1 MTDRSIYSNWSFT
14 PNTGHATYIT
24 VMNGSTAVPVTMLTR
39 YSNGSILGPGAS
51 TENPLGYA
59 IITSVPSAGR
69 LDVDTINNFGPT
81 TGANPIST
89 NGHVWGLRAP
99 VIMNN
104 DPSTYPR
111 VCGFYQSRLWFAGS
125 NKYSMIVL
133 GSKVNVINNFD
144 VATGQNFDGVAEFLS
159 DTEDGPISDIGF
171 GLNLNLWT
179 NTTQF
184 TVPSG
189 LDVGITPG
197 SFRVRN
203 TSSYG
208 INQAH
213 PTKYRDSLYYI
224 SSSGKQLIKLS
235 ESAETVESADVSNTA
250 RDLITN
256 PSHIS
261 YVHSKGDSSLFN
273 DSDPLMY
280 LCNRTAQMTVFVRD
294 DSTESVLKCFFLLR
308 H

>member
-1 MTDRSIYSNWSFT
+1 
-14 PNTGHATYIT
+14 
-24 VMNGSTAVPVTMLTR
+24 MNGSTAVPVPMLTQ
-39 YSNGSILGPGAS
+39 YINGSIIGPGAS

-69 LDVDTINNFGPT
+69 LDVDTVTNFGPT
-81 TGANPIST
+81 TGANPISL
-89 NGHVWGLRAP
+89 NGRVWGLRSP
-99 VIMNN
+99 ILVNN

-125 NKYSMIVL
+125 NKYSMIVF
-133 GSKVNVINNFD
+133 GSKVNVINDFD
-144 VATGQNFDGVAEFLS
+144 VGTGQPFDGVAEFLS

-189 LDVGITPG
+189 LDVGITAG

-213 PTKYRDSLYYI
+213 PTKYRDSLYYVRHLV
-224 SSSGKQLIKLS
+224 SSLLNYWNRLKLS
-235 ESAETVESADVSNTA
+235 NLLMS
-250 RDLITN
+250 LIPLGILFVTLV
-256 PSHIS
+256 ILVM
-261 YVHSKGDSSLFN
+261 YTLKGMAL
-273 DSDPLMY
+273 Y
-280 LCNRTAQMTVFVRD
+280 LAILTLLCIFVIVRP
-294 DSTESVLKCFFLLR
+294 R
-308 H
+308 